1 MSFTVEELNPRK
13 PVLIIDNKEIVLSLI
28 TLHHEVIFKEQYGS
42 LAKLFENLK
51 GKPELIFDIVW
62 ELVLDKVSFNN
73 SLKEFKATVFSA
85 KESLLDVSKKM
96 TSCLHDSVHKSMPLI
111 KNKKRYEDLQQI
123 KKATSDDGDAEPCYA
138 RYFDNVAKRYGYTL
152 DQFYELT
159 LRKLHMIL
167 NTIGD
172 ESYKELEVQAA
183 LNGVKLKPRMTFKD
197 ITPEEEQEQEDDA
210 LATLQKLKDSY
221 EKNKKDN

>member
-1 MSFTVEELNPRK
+1 MRITVEELNPRK

-28 TLHHEVIFKEQYGS
+28 TLHHEVIFKDQYGS

-51 GKPELIFDIVW
+51 EKPELIFDVVW
-62 ELVLDKVSFNN
+62 ELLIDKHQFND
-73 SLKEFKATVFSA
+73 SLEIFRKQVFTA
-85 KESLLDVSKKM
+85 KESLLDISKKM

-111 KNKKRYEDLQQI
+111 KNKKRHEDLKQI
-123 KKATSDDGDAEPCYA
+123 KDATTDEGDAEPCYA

-159 LRKLHMIL
+159 LRKLHIIL

-172 ESYKELEVQAA
+172 EAYKELEVQAA

-197 ITPEEEQEQEDDA
+197 ITPEEEKEQEDDA
-210 LATLQKLKDSY
+210 LAALQKLKDNY